1 MSHENM
7 YFAESELC
15 NGTLND
21 KLVDSQRKKREP
33 RAWRKNAASS
43 EVAMVVR
50 RGVVARVEVKREHDA
65 LDPFVADGGELL
77 AALSPEER
85 RNLLQGDPPPD
96 RWPPAPEAA
105 LPPPAD
111 EPPADEPPADGRH
124 TFRRPAVEP
133 SGSASRRK
141 GAKRPRAAD
150 AAAGSSSAAR
160 RRDRDAA
167 LLSFSHDDG

>member
-15 NGTLND
+15 NGTLERPA
-21 KLVDSQRKKREP
+21 VDGQRKKREP

-85 RNLLQGDPPPD
+85 RNLLQGDPPPE
-96 RWPPAPEAA
+96 RWPPAPETA
-105 LPPPAD
+105 LP
-111 EPPADEPPADGRH
+111 PPADEPPADGRH

-133 SGSASRRK
+133 SGSASRRS
-141 GAKRPRAAD
+141 RLRSDRALRTRL
-150 AAAGSSSAAR
+150 GSSSAAR

>member
-33 RAWRKNAASS
+33 RGWRKPAASS

-50 RGVVARVEVKREHDA
+50 RGVVARVVVKREHDA

-85 RNLLQGDPPPD
+85 RNLLQGDPPPE
-96 RWPPAPEAA
+96 RWPPAPQTA
-105 LPPPAD
+105 LP
-111 EPPADEPPADGRH
+111 PPADEPPADGRH
-124 TFRRPAVEP
+124 TFRRPAVDRQP

-150 AAAGSSSAAR
+150 AAAGSAAR

>member
-1 MSHENM
+1 
-7 YFAESELC
+7 
-15 NGTLND
+15 
-21 KLVDSQRKKREP
+21 
-33 RAWRKNAASS
+33 
-43 EVAMVVR
+43 MVVR
-50 RGVVARVEVKREHDA
+50 RGVVARVEVTREHDA

-85 RNLLQGDPPPD
+85 RNLLQGDPPPE
-96 RWPPAPEAA
+96 RWPPAPQTA
-105 LPPPAD
+105 LP
-111 EPPADEPPADGRH
+111 PPADEPPADGRH
-124 TFRRPAVEP
+124 TFRRPAVDRQP
-133 SGSASRRK
+133 SDSASRRK

>member
-21 KLVDSQRKKREP
+21 RLVDSQRKKREP
-33 RAWRKNAASS
+33 RAWRKPAASS

-50 RGVVARVEVKREHDA
+50 RGVVARVVVKREHDA

-85 RNLLQGDPPPD
+85 RNLLQGDPPAE
-96 RWPPAPEAA
+96 RWPPAPETAP
-105 LPPPAD
+105 L
-111 EPPADEPPADGRH
+111 PADEPPADGRH

-133 SGSASRRK
+133 SGPASRRK

-150 AAAGSSSAAR
+150 AVAGSAAR

-167 LLSFSHDDG
+167 LLSFSNDDG

>member
-21 KLVDSQRKKREP
+21 RLVDGQRKKREP
-33 RAWRKNAASS
+33 RAWRKPAASS

-50 RGVVARVEVKREHDA
+50 RGVVARVVVKREHDA

-85 RNLLQGDPPPD
+85 RNLLHGDPPPEC
-96 RWPPAPEAA
+96 WPPAPETA
-105 LPPPAD
+105 LP
-111 EPPADEPPADGRH
+111 PPADEPPADGRH
-124 TFRRPAVEP
+124 TFRRPAADRER
-133 SGSASRRK
+133 SRRK
-141 GAKRPRAAD
+141 AAKRPRAAD
-150 AAAGSSSAAR
+150 AAAGSAAR